1 MHRVSVFAAITIA
14 ALLSSAPAAA
24 APVTKLMPGSA
35 KSWGL
40 PSLKDAKTYANV
52 VAEGVG
58 AAAKG
63 AKTGYDLGES
73 AHKFDTLT
81 ANDKRLEPDYQPQGA
96 PAVPSKCMEN
106 KACRPCYTQAYDH
119 VNATR
124 RNLEKVRAH
133 YDYTHRFTTQGK
145 AFMQGVAG
153 AAGNAA
159 AIGAMVEAQ
168 KIDESVDAF
177 DAVVRSKNAELLA
190 KLQQNLREVS
200 ACEAKFY
207 KNEDWYD
214 RYGYMYYQFMS
225 AHYDYAQKN

>member
-1 MHRVSVFAAITIA
+1 MTRFSFTVVTLLA
-14 ALLSSAPAAA
+14 ALLLSTTASAAA
-24 APVTKLMPGSA
+24 VTKLMPGSA

-40 PSLKDAKTYANV
+40 PDIKTAKAYANV
-52 VAEGVG
+52 AAEGVE

-63 AKTGYDLGES
+63 GKTGYELGES
-73 AHKFDTLT
+73 AQKFGALT
-81 ANDKRLEPDYQPQGA
+81 DNDKRLEPNYQPPGA
-96 PAVPSKCMEN
+96 PEVPSKCMEN
-106 KACRPCYTQAYDH
+106 EGCRPCYTQAYDH

-145 AFMQGVAG
+145 ALMQGVAG

-168 KIDESVDAF
+168 KVDEAVDSF

-214 RYGYMYYQFMS
+214 RYGYMYYQFMT